1 MDKVLINALNN
12 RYATKKFNPDKKV
25 LPKDLDAILEA
36 IRLTPTSYGLQLMKV
51 VVVENKALRELLLGE
66 SFGQNQIVEA
76 SHVLVLCREKNV
88 DENHIQAY
96 ISNIAITRE
105 SPTENLEGFKNMMV
119 NSILGMSQTDQIE
132 WMDKQ
137 VYIALGN
144 LLTAC
149 ALLGID
155 SCPMEGFK
163 VDGYDKILELGKMN
177 LTANLVIPIGYRSDT
192 DKNAKIKKVRRSK
205 DDFIIRL

>member
-105 SPTENLEGFKNMMV
+105 IPTENLEGFKNMMV

>member
-1 MDKVLINALNN
+1 MDKVLIKALNN

-105 SPTENLEGFKNMMV
+105 IPTENLEGFKNMMV